1 MSFLYFSKV
10 NKGTSWSS
18 IKNDIQFQTSNNCK
32 KMEYSEVV
40 AIVISKSEFDAIFND
55 ISIPNPCYFRFAPQ
69 SVARL
74 NGIWN
79 CIILQ
84 NAQDTRKIIL
94 YTAGRVY
101 PLYAAIEE

>member
-40 AIVISKSEFDAIFND
+40 AIVISTSEFDAICND

>member
-1 MSFLYFSKV
+1 
-10 NKGTSWSS
+10 
-18 IKNDIQFQTSNNCK
+18 
-32 KMEYSEVV
+32 MEYSEVV
-40 AIVISKSEFDAIFND
+40 AIVISKSEFDAICND

>member
-40 AIVISKSEFDAIFND
+40 AIVISKSEFDAICND
-55 ISIPNPCYFRFAPQ
+55 ISIPNP
-69 SVARL
+69 
-74 NGIWN
+74 
-79 CIILQ
+79 
-84 NAQDTRKIIL
+84 
-94 YTAGRVY
+94 
-101 PLYAAIEE
+101 